1 MIRRAFFFVTVLG
14 AFLLG
19 MALTPAVA
27 QTVDAKSAAS
37 FVTLMVDDF
46 FGTFAGKKL
55 SRDDRARCLDSLI
68 ERYTNMS
75 KMSEALLGRSW
86 GRASETEQL
95 QFQQTLIAYMLAM
108 WSSSMSEVSPGSKIT
123 VTEAQSR
130 GDVAIVRSLASS
142 PGDDPTPV
150 EWLVGSSGDGRL
162 FVADVNVSGISMIR
176 VMKSDFTSV
185 LFANSG
191 RLGSLIAG
199 MRQKIKAVNVN

>member
-1 MIRRAFFFVTVLG
+1 MRRSVVVSVLG
-14 AFLLG
+14 LVLFAFS
-19 MALTPAVA
+19 ALPASA
-27 QTVDAKSAAS
+27 QPVDAGSAGK

-55 SRDDRARCLDSLI
+55 SRDDRARYLDGLMQ
-68 ERYTNMS
+68 RFCNVQKT
-75 KMSEALLGRSW
+75 SEALLGRSW

-95 QFQQTLIAYMLAM
+95 QFQQTLLAYMLAL
-108 WSSSMSEVSPGSKIT
+108 WSSSMSEISPGSKIT
-123 VTEAQSR
+123 VIGAETK
-130 GDVAIVRSLASS
+130 GDLAIVHSLATS

-185 LFANSG
+185 LFANAG

-199 MRQKIKAVNVN
+199 MQKKIKAVN

>member
-1 MIRRAFFFVTVLG
+1 MIRRAFFVTVLG
-14 AFLLG
+14 AFLSG

-37 FVTLMVDDF
+37 FVTMMVDDF

-68 ERYTNMS
+68 ERYTNMP

-123 VTEAQSR
+123 VTEAQSH